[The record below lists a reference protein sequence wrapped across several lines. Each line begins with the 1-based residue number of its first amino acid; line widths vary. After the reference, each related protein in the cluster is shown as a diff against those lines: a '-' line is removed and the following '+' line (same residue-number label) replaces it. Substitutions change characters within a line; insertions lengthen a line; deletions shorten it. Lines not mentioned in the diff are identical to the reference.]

1 MEQIADQSSFHGHPP
16 PKASWQTYLIDLLQ
30 APAKAK
36 AALLGCFILMTLS
49 PAGLS
54 AMMPFITASFAA
66 HTGKPMPEAI
76 LLFVAIP
83 LLIAPLIL
91 PIAGAWVDRWGAK
104 RVAIPASVLYA
115 VLTALI
121 PLSSAL
127 PWLFGL
133 VIVLAS
139 VFGFMASLAVVFK
152 VVTGWFPRHRGIG
165 FALIG
170 MVSSLASAVFSPV
183 FQWAI
188 DGNKSGFAGLGW
200 DGTYYAVA
208 ASIAII
214 AIPATL
220 FLLSEPAYAPAEPA
234 FPKNPADLDL
244 SDVPGVPLRKAL
256 RTHTWIFITV
266 SLALAAAGP
275 MAVRQNA
282 VSFFAERGFDPAI
295 VAVSQSVLFIASIVG
310 LLLGGLTLD
319 RSRRPWI
326 VVPIFAVVP
335 IGLLLSY
342 FNHGNV
348 PLLFLATACLGFAT
362 GAESSLGP
370 FLIARYFG
378 LKCFAQLQSLTLAIS
393 TLSLGLSPFLVS
405 AMQMATGSYS
415 VPFGVLTA
423 LTGLAVLLAVFLPKY
438 PAEWI
443 HPAEQEGFAS
453 RETATSRGDTF

>member
-1 MEQIADQSSFHGHPP
+1 MEQTADQSSFRGHLP
-16 PKASWQTYLIDLLQ
+16 PKATWQTYLLDLRR
-30 APAKAK
+30 APGRAK
-36 AALLGCFILMTLS
+36 AALLGCFIMMTLG

-54 AMMPFITASFAA
+54 AMMPFITASFSAQTA
-66 HTGKPMPEAI
+66 KPMPEAL

-83 LLIAPLIL
+83 LLISPLIL

-104 RVAIPASVLYA
+104 RVAIPSAVLYA
-115 VLTALI
+115 TTTALV

-127 PWLFGL
+127 PWLFGI

-170 MVSSLASAVFSPV
+170 TVSSLANAVFSPV

-188 DGNKSGFAGLGW
+188 NGDKSGFAGLGW

-208 ASIAII
+208 AAIAIL
-214 AIPATL
+214 AIPAAL
-220 FLLSEPAYAPAEPA
+220 FLLSDPPYATAEPA
-234 FPKNPADLDL
+234 FAKPATEADLK
-244 SDVPGVPLRKAL
+244 DVPGIPLRKAL
-256 RTHTWIFITV
+256 RTPTWIFIAV

-282 VSFFAERGFDPAI
+282 VSFFAERGFDATT
-295 VAVSQSVLFIASIVG
+295 VAVSQSVLFIASIIG
-310 LLLGGLTLD
+310 LLSGGLTLD
-319 RSRRPWI
+319 RARRPWV
-326 VVPIFAVVP
+326 VVPLLAIVP
-335 IGLLLSY
+335 IGLVLCY
-342 FNHGNV
+342 INHGNV
-348 PLLFLATACLGFAT
+348 PLLFVATACLGFAT

-378 LKCFAQLQSLTLAIS
+378 LKCFAQLQGLTLAIS

-405 AMQMATGSYS
+405 AMQTATGSYAI
-415 VPFGVLTA
+415 PFTVLTA
-423 LTGLAVLLAVFLPKY
+423 LTGLAALLAFFLPDY
-438 PAEWI
+438 PVEWI
-443 HPAEQEGFAS
+443 HPLSS
-453 RETATSRGDTF
+453 RSGSRPSQPERKPE